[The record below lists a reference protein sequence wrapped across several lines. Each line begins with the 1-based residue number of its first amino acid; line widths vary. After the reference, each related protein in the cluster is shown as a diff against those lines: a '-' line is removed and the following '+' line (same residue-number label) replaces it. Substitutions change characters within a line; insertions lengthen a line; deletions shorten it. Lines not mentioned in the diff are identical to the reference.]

1 MRPAEQKTV
10 RFRKQKKRCSPS
22 FLSHEKETRPSI
34 PGLRRSSLKILK
46 SSEIWGEKAEKKVGG
61 KKKLREKERKEME
74 MKGGKEKNIKV
85 AEKERKGMLKI
96 ERKWEDCNQNMEF
109 DRQLIGKKG

>member
-10 RFRKQKKRCSPS
+10 RFRKQKKRFSPS
-22 FLSHEKETRPSI
+22 FLSREKGTRPSI

-46 SSEIWGEKAEKKVGG
+46 SSEIWGEKAEKKVEG

-74 MKGGKEKNIKV
+74 MKGGKEKNIKI
-85 AEKERKGMLKI
+85 AEKERKGMLEI

>member
-46 SSEIWGEKAEKKVGG
+46 SSEKRVGG

-74 MKGGKEKNIKV
+74 MKGGKEKNIKI
-85 AEKERKGMLKI
+85 AEKDRKGMLEI